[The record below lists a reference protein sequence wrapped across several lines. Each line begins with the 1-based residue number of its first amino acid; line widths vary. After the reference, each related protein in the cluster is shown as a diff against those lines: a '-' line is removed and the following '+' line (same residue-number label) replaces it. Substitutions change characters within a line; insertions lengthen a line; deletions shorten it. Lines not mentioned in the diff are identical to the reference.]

1 VSPSVPTPDVPS
13 AGPSI
18 ASVPEPAVEESLD
31 EVARVFAGLR
41 PRLFAI
47 AYRVLGSWTE
57 AEDVV
62 QEAWLRWQGTDRS
75 VVDNATAFLTTTTTR
90 LALNVATSARVRR
103 EAYLGPWLPEPVD
116 TAADPTLHV
125 ETEEAVSTA
134 VLLLLQR
141 LTPSERAAYVL
152 RESFDYP
159 YADLAQVLDVTPANA
174 RQLVSRARKHLASDQ
189 RAEVPPAAYRRLL
202 ETFLQAA
209 RTGDVGTLERLLA
222 EDAVSLSDGNGIRG
236 VARVPVTG
244 RGRVATFVVA
254 FRVRRFWEG
263 TEVEWV
269 EANGRP
275 AAVLRTGGAPVA
287 VLTAHATD
295 AGIEQLQWQL
305 NPDKIRAFLRSGG
318 RA

>member
-1 VSPSVPTPDVPS
+1 M
-13 AGPSI
+13 
-18 ASVPEPAVEESLD
+18 PEPAVEESLD

-47 AYRVLGSWTE
+47 AYRTLGSWTE

-75 VVDNATAFLTTTTTR
+75 VVDNPAAFLTTTATR

-116 TAADPTLHV
+116 TAADPTLQV

-134 VLLLLQR
+134 VLLLLER
-141 LTPSERAAYVL
+141 LNPTERAAYVL
-152 RESFDYP
+152 RESFAYP
-159 YADLAQVLDVTPANA
+159 YDEVAAILDVSPANA
-174 RQLVSRARKHLASDQ
+174 RQLVSRARKHLGSGQ
-189 RAEVPPAAYRRLL
+189 RAEVAPATHRRLL
-202 ETFLQAA
+202 ESFLQAA
-209 RTGDVGTLERLLA
+209 RTGDVASLERLLA
-222 EDAVSLSDGNGIRG
+222 EDAVSLSDGNGTRG
-236 VARVPVTG
+236 VARVPV
-244 RGRVATFVVA
+244 RGRARVAAFVAA

-275 AAVLRTGGAPVA
+275 AVLVRTGGTAVA
-287 VLTAHATD
+287 VVTARATD
-295 AGIEQLQWQL
+295 AGLEELQWQL
-305 NPDKIRAFLRSGG
+305 NPDKITAFLRSGG
-318 RA
+318 RAG